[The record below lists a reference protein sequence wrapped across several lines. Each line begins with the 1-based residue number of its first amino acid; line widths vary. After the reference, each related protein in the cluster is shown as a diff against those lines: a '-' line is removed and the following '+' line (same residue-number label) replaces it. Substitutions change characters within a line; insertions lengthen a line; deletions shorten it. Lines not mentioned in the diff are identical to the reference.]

1 MKKLFS
7 FIAVLSLLLTSC
19 DGFDLGGSI
28 GKLDD
33 LIAAVDSEK
42 LDGFSA
48 DGGSV
53 SLPFTPQYDWEAS
66 ANRAWIQVSPES
78 GVAGEETQLVVSLEE
93 NTTDKE
99 REGTIFIELS
109 NSTTYKLPV
118 RQKSKN
124 SGTTEE
130 TPVVELENGAYYEI
144 NSNGG
149 EIKVKLNTNTNYE
162 VNIPQ
167 NASAW
172 LSLANTRAMRSETLT
187 FTAKKNEGSSSR
199 EAKIVLSYGNNSKVE
214 FTIYQVAAQ
223 QDNTVLELVNGASYS
238 IVPEGGDIDIK
249 VLSNVAYSVEIPT
262 EASWLHENKTRTA
275 TESTVSLYAE
285 RNNSGATRSAVVKLT
300 ANNNSV
306 SFTVSQDSV
315 GGGNSDKTP
324 GEHQEYLEQLGHKLL
339 AYFNPEDSRA
349 LATSVSELAEAGGF
363 DFYLESTTTRSTS
376 STKNSNVVKELGASI
391 MGITRFS
398 PDAAVRLSATLIL
411 PGDDGSY
418 NLDDYKGKQYIF
430 NYQTGRWKESV
441 LSSENKIIAIWGT
454 SVATLTWED
463 GTNSWEGFI
472 DYDYKAKVE
481 NIPSKINFEI
491 SVDNKVELTSAI
503 EISLPTNYSIETKTA
518 VSLNGGY
525 NFSVCADADRRGV
538 SGSVVVSKGTEK
550 LATGGGS
557 VLIND
562 LTDSKNWFAQ
572 YTEEWFDGYE
582 WHNDTYTDLNWDY
595 PVDQVKSGE
604 AYATVLDVGL
614 NAQGDLRKI
623 IDEGKK
629 IEDTESYD
637 GATLLSNYINA
648 NASALLYYTD
658 SQQKIA
664 DIKAEPVADEYWDW
678 DNNTQTEV
686 LKTYYIPM
694 PVLVFTDNSKF
705 AVDQYFTEVAFGNL
719 IDAAEA
725 LLNKYIDLVD

>member
-1 MKKLFS
+1 MKKIFS

-19 DGFDLGGSI
+19 DGFDLGGQI

-66 ANRAWIQVSPES
+66 ANRSWIQISPES
-78 GVAGEETQLVVSLEE
+78 GVAGEEVQLAVSLEE

-109 NSTTYKLPV
+109 NSMTYKLPV
-118 RQKSKN
+118 RQKAKDGSTN
-124 SGTTEE
+124 EE

-149 EIKVKLNTNTNYE
+149 EIKVKVNTNTTYE
-162 VNIPQ
+162 VNISG
-167 NASAW
+167 ADGW
-172 LSLANTRAMRSETLT
+172 LSLADSRAMRSETLT
-187 FTAKKNEGSSSR
+187 FTATKNEENSSR
-199 EAKIVLSYGNNSKVE
+199 KADITLSYGNGQKVE
-214 FTIYQVAAQ
+214 FVIYQEAAQ
-223 QDNTVLELVNGASYS
+223 QQESVLELIDGGTYS
-238 IVPEGGDIDIK
+238 IIPEGGDIDIK
-249 VLSNVAYSVEIPT
+249 VLSNVTYIVDIPT
-262 EASWLHENKTRTA
+262 ESSWLHENKTRTA
-275 TESTVSLYAE
+275 TESTVSLYAD
-285 RNNSGATRSAVVKLT
+285 RNESGATRSAVVTLT
-300 ANNNSV
+300 ADNKAV

-315 GGGNSDKTP
+315 SGGNSNMTP
-324 GEHQEYLEQLGHKLL
+324 GEHQEYLEQLGHWLL

-349 LATSVSELAEAGGF
+349 LATSVSGLAEAGGF
-363 DFYLESTTTRSTS
+363 DFYLEDTATRSTS
-376 STKNSNVVKELGASI
+376 SNVAKELGASI

-398 PDAAVRLSATLIL
+398 PDAAVRLSTTLIL
-411 PGDDGSY
+411 PGEDGSY
-418 NLDDYKGKQYIF
+418 NLEEYKGKQYLF
-430 NYQTGRWKESV
+430 NYDTGKWKESV
-441 LSSENKIIAIWGT
+441 LSEENKIVAIWGT
-454 SVATLTWED
+454 SVATLTWEES
-463 GTNSWEGFI
+463 TNSWEGYV

-481 NIPSKINFEI
+481 NIPSKIEFEI

-518 VSLNGGY
+518 VTLNGGY
-525 NFSVCADADRRGV
+525 NFSVVAKADRKGV
-538 SGSVVVSKGTEK
+538 NSSVVVSKGSEK

-572 YTEEWFDGYE
+572 YTDEWFDGYE
-582 WHNDTYTDLNWDY
+582 WHKETYTDLNWEY
-595 PVDQVKSGE
+595 PVNQVKTGE

-614 NAQGDLRKI
+614 SAQGDFRKI
-623 IDEGKK
+623 IDESKK
-629 IEDTESYD
+629 IENTESYD

-648 NASALLYYTD
+648 NASAMLYYT
-658 SQQKIA
+658 SNQQKIA

-678 DNNTQTEV
+678 DNDTQTEV
-686 LKTYYIPM
+686 LRTYYMPM
-694 PVLVFTDNSKF
+694 PVLIFTDNSKF

-725 LLNKYIDLVD
+725 LLDKYIDLVD